1 MEDDEVRPE
10 SAFDDVK
17 GSWFVIHTYAG
28 YENKVKTNL
37 ENRINSMDMKDK
49 IFKVI
54 VPMEDVIEIKAGKKE
69 VVQKKLLPGY
79 ILVNM
84 HLDDDSWYVVRN
96 TPGVTGFVGSGAK
109 PTPLSKQEVEKLI
122 YKPATEK
129 PRPTTEYQEGQSVR
143 VSSGPFAD
151 LTGTIAEIN
160 IDQSKLKVM
169 VSIFGRETPVELGF
183 DQVTKL

>member
-1 MEDDEVRPE
+1 VEG
-10 SAFDDVK
+10 K
-17 GSWFVIHTYAG
+17 WYVIHTYAG

-37 ENRINSMDMKDK
+37 ENRIISMNMRDR
-49 IFKVI
+49 IFKVV

-84 HLDDDSWYVVRN
+84 LLDDESWYVVRN

-109 PTPLSKQEVEKLI
+109 PTPLSEAEVEKLI
-122 YKPATEK
+122 YQPATEK
-129 PRPTTEYQEGQSVR
+129 PRPSTEFQEGQSVR
-143 VSSGPFAD
+143 VSSGPFVD
-151 LTGTIAEIN
+151 MTGTIAEIN
-160 IDQSKLKVM
+160 LDQSKLKVL

-183 DQVTKL
+183 DQVTRL

>member
-1 MEDDEVRPE
+1 VE
-10 SAFDDVK
+10 
-17 GSWFVIHTYAG
+17 GSWYVIHTYAG

-37 ENRINSMDMKDK
+37 ENRIVSMDMKNR
-49 IFKVI
+49 IFKVV

-84 HLDDDSWYVVRN
+84 LMDDVSWNVVRN

-109 PTPLSKQEVEKLI
+109 PTPLSEAEVEKLI

-129 PRPTTEYQEGQSVR
+129 PRPSTEFQEGQSVR
-143 VSSGPFAD
+143 VSSGPFVD
-151 LTGTIAEIN
+151 MTGTIAEIN
-160 IDQSKLKVM
+160 LDQSKLKVL

-183 DQVTKL
+183 DQVTRL

>member
-1 MEDDEVRPE
+1 VEG
-10 SAFDDVK
+10 K
-17 GSWFVIHTYAG
+17 WYVIHTYAG

-37 ENRINSMDMKDK
+37 ENRIISMNMRDR
-49 IFKVI
+49 IFKVV

-84 HLDDDSWYVVRN
+84 LLDDESWYVVRN

-109 PTPLSKQEVEKLI
+109 PTPLSEAEVEKLI

-129 PRPTTEYQEGQSVR
+129 PRPSTEFQEGQSVR
-143 VSSGPFAD
+143 VSSGPFVD
-151 LTGTIAEIN
+151 MTGTIAEIN
-160 IDQSKLKVM
+160 LDQSKLKVL

-183 DQVTKL
+183 DQVTRL

>member
-1 MEDDEVRPE
+1 MEGKWYV
-10 SAFDDVK
+10 V
-17 GSWFVIHTYAG
+17 HTYAG

-37 ENRINSMDMKDK
+37 ENRIVSMDMKDR
-49 IFKVI
+49 IFKVV
-54 VPMEDVIEIKAGKKE
+54 VPMEDVIEIKSGKKE

-84 HLDDDSWYVVRN
+84 LMDDVSWNVVRN

-109 PTPLSKQEVEKLI
+109 PTPLSDSEVEKLI

-129 PRPTTEYQEGQSVR
+129 PRPSTEFQEGQSVR
-143 VSSGPFAD
+143 VSSGPFVD
-151 LTGTIAEIN
+151 MTGTIAEIN
-160 IDQSKLKVM
+160 LDQSKLKVL

-183 DQVTKL
+183 DQVTRL

>member
-1 MEDDEVRPE
+1 MEG
-10 SAFDDVK
+10 K
-17 GSWFVIHTYAG
+17 WYVIHTYAG

-37 ENRINSMDMKDK
+37 ENRIISMNMRDR
-49 IFKVI
+49 IFKVV

-84 HLDDDSWYVVRN
+84 LLDDESWYVVRN

-109 PTPLSKQEVEKLI
+109 PTPLSEAEVEKLI

-129 PRPTTEYQEGQSVR
+129 PRPSTEFQEGQSVR
-143 VSSGPFAD
+143 VSSGPFVD
-151 LTGTIAEIN
+151 MTGTIAEIN
-160 IDQSKLKVM
+160 LDQSKLKVL

-183 DQVTKL
+183 DQVTRL